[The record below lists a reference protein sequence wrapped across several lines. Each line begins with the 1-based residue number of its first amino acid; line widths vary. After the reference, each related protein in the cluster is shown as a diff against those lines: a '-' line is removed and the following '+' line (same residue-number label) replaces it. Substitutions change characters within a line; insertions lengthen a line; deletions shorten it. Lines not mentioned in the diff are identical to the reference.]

1 MGTFTGMRGR
11 PKKPPDELRTAS
23 MKIPL
28 ADGEKDQI
36 ERAAVADG
44 AKPVTW
50 ARDILLRA
58 AARRKNK

>member
-1 MGTFTGMRGR
+1 MGIFNEMRGR
-11 PKKPPDELRTAS
+11 PPKPAEDRKTAN

-28 ADGEKDQI
+28 ADAEKEAI
-36 ERAAVADG
+36 EAAALADG

-58 AARRKNK
+58 AARRKK